1 MRFMFIGIAFFIMIL
16 QMTLLSFLEIG
27 SISPDL
33 LLLVVV
39 LVSLYLPTSRAM
51 MINWSIGL
59 LKDLASHSTLGTL
72 AFLFMFVGLIVSL
85 VRFPLMLERRP
96 LTYQGRGDF
105 SPAWFGHEDISV
117 RVILSGSVVFV
128 CHGLYG
134 LGLYFYYSSFSLA
147 FILLRAGLIAV
158 YTSFFAVFLFFLLQL
173 GHNYTLMRKIKM
185 DKVEMVRSRRS
196 KIL

>member
-59 LKDLASHSTLGTL
+59 LKDLASHSTLGT
-72 AFLFMFVGLIVSL
+72 
-85 VRFPLMLERRP
+85 
-96 LTYQGRGDF
+96 
-105 SPAWFGHEDISV
+105 
-117 RVILSGSVVFV
+117 
-128 CHGLYG
+128 
-134 LGLYFYYSSFSLA
+134 
-147 FILLRAGLIAV
+147 
-158 YTSFFAVFLFFLLQL
+158 
-173 GHNYTLMRKIKM
+173 
-185 DKVEMVRSRRS
+185 
-196 KIL
+196 